1 MFAMRAMTTVMRASS
16 SSSAPSRSSD
26 DDARRDG
33 ARRPRRE
40 TTVTTT
46 TRRRTHRE
54 RNGFDWT
61 TDGARERERRASEAR
76 RASVEEEEAS
86 EEEERWR
93 YAKETDAYAY
103 RGAWLAPRRQ
113 RTPPTVPDAAFEEEV
128 KAMREFTRR
137 MREAGKDVDEFQ
149 PGGVEYEAFLGRHVS
164 EHVRLARRLAL
175 WRSNFVMRFER
186 EPEYDDMP
194 QTIRALELDWIS
206 LGFKIQ
212 AIEK

>member
-1 MFAMRAMTTVMRASS
+1 MFAMRAMTTVTRASS
-16 SSSAPSRSSD
+16 SASSAD
-26 DDARRDG
+26 DGARRDG

-76 RASVEEEEAS
+76 RASEEEEE

-93 YAKETDAYAY
+93 YAEETDAYGY

-113 RTPPTVPDAAFEEEV
+113 RTPPTAPDAAFEEEV

-137 MREAGKDVDEFQ
+137 MRQAGKDVDEFQ